1 MHDCIPALL
10 VLLYQALGEIIP
22 RGGREISGGLNKD
35 KPILE
40 LSWESERGGK
50 LKNDKFRKHLL
61 SHVDLETAK

>member
-1 MHDCIPALL
+1 MCDCVPALL
-10 VLLYQALGEIIP
+10 VLLYQALGETTP
-22 RGGREISGGLNKD
+22 QGGREISAGLNKD

-50 LKNDKFRKHLL
+50 LKNDKLRKHLL